1 MSLAEILIYHYFYET
16 RYILI
21 IILGETCEYF
31 SDKQQLGR
39 RSNLEWGL
47 LFSSILQS
55 CELDPIG
62 WALAPTLKVRWTD
75 KHHYVSQF
83 SSL

>member
-39 RSNLEWGL
+39 SNLEWGL
-47 LFSSILQS
+47 LFSS
-55 CELDPIG
+55 
-62 WALAPTLKVRWTD
+62 R
-75 KHHYVSQF
+75 
-83 SSL
+83 

>member
-31 SDKQQLGR
+31 SDKQQLG